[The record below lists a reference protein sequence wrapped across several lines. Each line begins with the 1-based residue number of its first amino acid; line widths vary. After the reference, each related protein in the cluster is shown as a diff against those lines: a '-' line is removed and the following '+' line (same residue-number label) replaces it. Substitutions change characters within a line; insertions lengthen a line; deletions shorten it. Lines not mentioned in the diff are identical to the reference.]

1 MDKRQLRDSF
11 LGSLQKMYDME
22 LVAPLM
28 EFCQGEMRVLLYL
41 DAHEKEDIYPSAL
54 SEALFVTRQRITTI
68 LSALRKKGYITM
80 ETAEKDRRRMRIILS
95 AAGRRYVI
103 EKRRFVENYFDMLL
117 EALGEENMREFQR
130 LVQLTAEKM
139 EGIAK

>member
-41 DAHEKEDIYPSAL
+41 DVHKKETVYPSTL
-54 SEALFVTRQRITTI
+54 SDSLFVTRQRITTI
-68 LSALRKKGYITM
+68 LSALRKKGYVIM
-80 ETAEKDRRRMRIILS
+80 ETAQEDRRRMQVRLS
-95 AAGRRYVI
+95 LAGGRYVT
-103 EKRRFVENYFDMLL
+103 EKSRFVEQYFDLLLDAIGEKNML
-117 EALGEENMREFQR
+117 EFQR

-139 EGIAK
+139 EGISK

>member
-11 LGSLQKMYDME
+11 LGALQKMYDME

-41 DAHEKEDIYPSAL
+41 DAHKKESIYPSTL
-54 SEALFVTRQRITTI
+54 SDSLFVTRQRITTI

-80 ETAEKDRRRMRIILS
+80 ETAEEDRRRMQVRLS
-95 AAGRRYVI
+95 CAGSRYVT
-103 EKRRFVENYFDMLL
+103 EKRRFVEQYFDMLL
-117 EALGEENMREFQR
+117 DALGEKNMLEFQR

-139 EGIAK
+139 EGISK

>member
-41 DAHEKEDIYPSAL
+41 DAHKKETVYPSTL
-54 SEALFVTRQRITTI
+54 SDSLFVTRQRITTI
-68 LSALRKKGYITM
+68 LSALRKKGYVIM
-80 ETAEKDRRRMRIILS
+80 ETAQEDRRRMQVRLS
-95 AAGRRYVI
+95 LAGGRYVT
-103 EKRRFVENYFDMLL
+103 EKRRFVEQYFDMLL
-117 EALGEENMREFQR
+117 DAIGEKNMLEFQR

-139 EGIAK
+139 EGISK